1 MMHFCEFLQS
11 KSGVDKIIQYAPAE
25 RSQNNTLTGT
35 VYRPSLPIT
44 PYVLLSQNCAIQ
56 LSHTTVYFIVL
67 SNYKATKIKDF
78 PLNNLGE
85 LLEINSTFTLTAAHF
100 FQV

>member
-1 MMHFCEFLQS
+1 M
-11 KSGVDKIIQYAPAE
+11 IQYAFATK
-25 RSQNNTLTGT
+25 SQNNKLTGT
-35 VYRPSLPIT
+35 VYRASLPIT

-56 LSHTTVYFIVL
+56 LSYATVYSIVL

-85 LLEINSTFTLTAAHF
+85 LLKINSTFTLTAAHF
-100 FQV
+100 FKVWAA